1 MTKKEALKMLE
12 AIERYYF
19 NLHTKQIMNEPSQ
32 QEYDGVFEIVEDTI
46 HSLAQNIK
54 ESTSADGDPM
64 ATLEKMIQEVQQSYQ
79 LFK

>member
-19 NLHTKQIMNEPSQ
+19 TLHTKQIMDQPSQ
-32 QEYDGVFEIVEDTI
+32 KEFDDTFEIVEDTI

-54 ESTSADGDPM
+54 ESTSPDGDPM
-64 ATLEKMIQEVQQSYQ
+64 ATLEKMIQEVEQSYQ
-79 LFK
+79 LYK